1 MNFYMYRL
9 SHPPGV
15 YVLIRCL
22 SVLMEKYLV
31 KVGCGCHVAWNIRV
45 DTWVMWSSAVQ
56 VDSHSSVFWARVLG
70 TRKCKKFQSVIS
82 KLSWCCLFILSRSF
96 VRLKQVIFQFNFIT
110 GRRNKISERLLRK
123 QIVLRHCVLPILE
136 GSRVKINGLYLQGE
150 SEWLFKSSVHKSRTL

>member
-1 MNFYMYRL
+1 
-9 SHPPGV
+9 
-15 YVLIRCL
+15 
-22 SVLMEKYLV
+22 
-31 KVGCGCHVAWNIRV
+31 
-45 DTWVMWSSAVQ
+45 
-56 VDSHSSVFWARVLG
+56 
-70 TRKCKKFQSVIS
+70 
-82 KLSWCCLFILSRSF
+82 